1 MVAFDGAVFVG
12 CMVED
17 IGGEKGIL
25 RLRELFPFLFHFR
38 LFSLFS
44 EGQAGKEK
52 QESQEQGKELF
63 HFIMHN
69 SQFTIHNS

>member
-1 MVAFDGAVFVG
+1 MVTFDGAVFVWR
-12 CMVED
+12 MVED
-17 IGGEKGIL
+17 IGGEKGVL
-25 RLRELFPFLFHFR
+25 RVRELLPFFFHFH

-44 EGQAGKEK
+44 EGLAGKEE
-52 QESQEQGKELF
+52 QESQEQGKEFF